1 MRLRVYH
8 GTRRARDILATGFK
22 PSIGGEFGPGIYF
35 TERPETAS
43 FYAHHVARGNED
55 PTILT
60 TTVELA
66 FPYTVKKID
75 WIKKTERRT
84 PGTLQRE
91 LRRKG
96 HDAIIGIALNDY
108 ERQIIVF
115 DPKSVVGPTEI
126 FDET

>member
-8 GTRRARDILATGFK
+8 GTRRPREIMATGFR
-22 PSIGGEFGPGIYF
+22 PSTGGEFGPGIYF

-43 FYAHHVARGNED
+43 FYAHHVASGTDD

-75 WIKKTERRT
+75 WIQKTERRT
-84 PGTLQRE
+84 PGALQRV

-96 HDAIIGIALNDY
+96 HDGIIGIALNDY

-115 DPKSVVGPTEI
+115 DPKSVIGPVEI
-126 FDET
+126 FDQA